1 MNGGSLRFRLLLG
14 AALWIGLALVAAGI
28 VIASVFVSIV
38 EREQEAD
45 LRATFNRVV
54 ALIDPEA
61 TPPALTSA
69 LVDPRYDTPFAGV
82 YWQIADEN
90 GVSGRSRSLWDH
102 ELQTDIVQATE
113 DGVFATLP
121 GPAAQSLTA
130 LVRDIRVTSTT
141 GERLL
146 RVTIAEDR
154 AAIDA
159 AIGRFGWALA
169 VALVVLA
176 VALIAAAWLQVH
188 LGLRPLEN
196 LRHELEAIRRGNAD
210 RLDGKYPAEVVP
222 LAVEVNELLAAQQ
235 TSIEFARARA
245 ADLAHGLKTP
255 LSVLGTI
262 AEKLRDRSDAS
273 TADEIETLGSEMA
286 ERVDYQLRLSRV
298 RTRTRAHRLSAKLG
312 DALRRTIG
320 VLQKGR
326 DGERLQW
333 EIEVDET
340 LAVDID
346 GRDLIELVGV
356 LLENAAKWAKSRVS
370 IASRQDGDAALLEIS
385 DDGPGMTEAQ
395 IAALGERGRP
405 LDESKKG
412 TGFGVAIASEI
423 VALNA
428 GSLTFDRSPKGGLR
442 VTLRLPLAGK

>member
-1 MNGGSLRFRLLLG
+1 MLPPC
-14 AALWIGLALVAAGI
+14 LA
-28 VIASVFVSIV
+28 
-38 EREQEAD
+38 RQ
-45 LRATFNRVV
+45 
-54 ALIDPEA
+54 
-61 TPPALTSA
+61 
-69 LVDPRYDTPFAGV
+69 
-82 YWQIADEN
+82 
-90 GVSGRSRSLWDH
+90 
-102 ELQTDIVQATE
+102 
-113 DGVFATLP
+113 
-121 GPAAQSLTA
+121 QSLTA

-273 TADEIETLGSEMA
+273 TADEIESLGSEMA

-298 RTRTRAHRLSAKLG
+298 RAPGRIACRTGRRCAARSAFSERAGWRAPG
-312 DALRRTIG
+312 
-320 VLQKGR
+320 
-326 DGERLQW
+326 

-346 GRDLIELVGV
+346 GRDLID
-356 LLENAAKWAKSRVS
+356 WS
-370 IASRQDGDAALLEIS
+370 ASCWRTPPSGQS
-385 DDGPGMTEAQ
+385 H
-395 IAALGERGRP
+395 
-405 LDESKKG
+405 
-412 TGFGVAIASEI
+412 
-423 VALNA
+423 
-428 GSLTFDRSPKGGLR
+428 GSRSPR
-442 VTLRLPLAGK
+442 DRTVTRRFWRSATTDPAWPKHRSPPWGSGAAT